1 MQEVLFIEP
10 ANHYLLS
17 SDMLHE
23 TILVTVSPSEVNVM
37 IRYVKPGE
45 SVEANIIA
53 QSTTIDGTNFTVLL
67 KQLNRASDWDDNGE
81 TTPQDLTKSFL
92 ERLDM
97 NLELVEAR
105 RISDGGTTAP
115 ALTFLRKGVVDFLNQ
130 SQ

>member
-10 ANHYLLS
+10 AKHYLLS
-17 SDMLHE
+17 SDMPHE

-45 SVEANIIA
+45 AVEANIIA
-53 QSTTIDGTNFTVLL
+53 QSTTIDGSNFTILL
-67 KQLNRASDWDDNGE
+67 KQLNRASDWDEDGE
-81 TTPQDLTKSFL
+81 TTPQDLTKFFL
-92 ERLDM
+92 ERLES
-97 NLELVEAR
+97 NLELVETR
-105 RISDGGTTAP
+105 RKDDGGAPAP